1 MFYVLCSVRTK
12 KAFTFEV
19 AKGIRHALFQPLG
32 FMKPSP
38 NQEEEEEEEGT
49 FATSQRRRRQ
59 E

>member
-38 NQEEEEEEEGT
+38 NQEDEEEGT
-49 FATSQRRRRQ
+49 FATSQRRRQ